1 MSRYY
6 HVWINGHG
14 IQDIDPTLT
23 VTGVEEKAPELEL
36 QTSANAKYDGTHVT
50 GFFRRSL
57 EVEVK
62 LWCKERRMERRARL
76 LDKIREWADDGVLR
90 VNYRPHQQL
99 QVIRTALPSFGGEWK
114 WAEEISLGFTAYGV
128 PFWQDDTLTRTQ
140 VNGTQIS
147 AGIRPPGT
155 AERCFLRWSLT
166 NRSGSSL
173 TSLTVKNADNGT
185 FITLSGI
192 SVAPGGMVAADY
204 DLNGYL
210 SIKDGN
216 GNTLLPK
223 RTAASYDDVVLNQRS
238 GNTIEITAS
247 GEVDGVISARGLYL

>member
-1 MSRYY
+1 MIRISL
-6 HVWINGHG
+6 NGQPLDALG
-14 IQDIDPTLT
+14 PEVR
-23 VTGVEEKAPELEL
+23 VTEAAELPPELRV
-36 QTSANAKYDGTHVT
+36 SASPNGKYDGAHVT
-50 GFFRRSL
+50 GEWRRSL
-57 EVEVK
+57 SLRVRAALLSRSAV
-62 LWCKERRMERRARL
+62 RRALLADRL
-76 LDKIREWADDGVLR
+76 RAWAVPGGRLRLSTRPGQFLDCRC
-90 VNYRPHQQL
+90 
-99 QVIRTALPSFGGEWK
+99 TALPSFGGEWK

-140 VNGTQIS
+140 VSGTQIS

-192 SVAPGGMVAADY
+192 SVSPGGLVTADY

-247 GEVDGVISARGLYL
+247 CEVDGVISARGLYL